1 MSAGQHAPQQ
11 KVHTMQVR
19 SLALLAALSAAVLT
33 APAAAAAS
41 QKILTLLSSG
51 DPEAQAFSLILANE
65 ARGAGHAVDLVLC
78 GPAGDIALKAAPAA
92 ATRPVTPTGMSVRAL
107 LEKLVSQD
115 GKVELCAI
123 YLPNRQLKPD
133 AVIDAVSVGKPADVA
148 ARMADPAVKVVS
160 P

>member
-1 MSAGQHAPQQ
+1 
-11 KVHTMQVR
+11 
-19 SLALLAALSAAVLT
+19 
-33 APAAAAAS
+33 
-41 QKILTLLSSG
+41 
-51 DPEAQAFSLILANE
+51 
-65 ARGAGHAVDLVLC
+65 VLC

-92 ATRPVTPTGMSVRAL
+92 ATRPVTPTGISVRAL
-107 LEKLVSQD
+107 LEKLVSQG

>member
-1 MSAGQHAPQQ
+1 MSAMPSSIA
-11 KVHTMQVR
+11 KAVIMTAR
-19 SLALLAALSAAVLT
+19 SLALLAVLALSGLAA
-33 APAAAAAS
+33 PHAAAAG

-51 DPEAQAFSLILANE
+51 DAEAQAFSLILANE

-78 GPAGDIALKAAPAA
+78 GAAGDIALKTAPAA
-92 ATRPVTPTGMSVRAL
+92 AMRPVTPTGLSVRAL
-107 LEKLVSQD
+107 LDKLVGQG

-133 AVIDAVSVGKPADVA
+133 ALMDGVAVGKPAEVA
-148 ARMADPAVKVVS
+148 ARMADAAVKVVS

>member
-1 MSAGQHAPQQ
+1 
-11 KVHTMQVR
+11 MQVR
-19 SLALLAALSAAVLT
+19 SLAFLAALSVSALT
-33 APAAAAAS
+33 ALPAMAAG
-41 QKILTLLSSG
+41 QKLLALLSSG
-51 DPEAQAFSLILANE
+51 DAEAQAFSLILANE

-78 GPAGDIALKAAPAA
+78 GPAGDIALKSAPAA

-107 LEKLVSQD
+107 LEKLVSQG

-133 AVIDAVSVGKPADVA
+133 AVIEGVSVGKPADVA